1 MALDITAY
9 AASKRYTDVTVEGG
23 GAIKGKNCTIDSIT
37 PITGGNEVTFKW
49 TLDDGTEQT
58 DTMDVMDGEDG
69 KGIKRVYVNEEDHLI
84 IVYDDDTTSDAGEV
98 IVYSSVDSVNG
109 KTGVVTLDLEDVV
122 NVGSNLT
129 YDSSTNTLSADAQE
143 ITVDSTLSDS
153 SENPVQNKVV
163 KGAIDAKQDSLT
175 FDDAPT
181 QNSNN
186 PVKSGGVYTAI
197 SGKQDALTFDNTPT
211 ENSTNPVKSGGV
223 YSALAGKANTS
234 DIPDITGK
242 ADKVASA
249 VSGNFAGL
257 DGNGNLTDS
266 GSKAS
271 DFLTQHQDITG
282 KTDKVTGATSGH
294 FAGLDSNGNLTDS
307 GKSSSDFAG
316 QVSSMPTASSSLV
329 GKVYQFIGTTDSTYT
344 HGYFYECVG
353 DSDTY
358 SWENVPVGAGD
369 TQIQSDWNQTDN
381 TQKDYI
387 KNKPTIPSAQV
398 NSDWT
403 ASSGVAEILHKPT
416 LGTASALDV
425 ATSGNASTSQVVKGD
440 DTRLTDSRNAA
451 DVYSWAKAEN
461 KPSYTASEVG
471 AIASTDKGANNGVA
485 ELDSTGKV
493 PSSQLPSYVDD
504 VLEYNS
510 QSAFPSTG
518 ETGKIYIAKDTNKTY
533 RWSGTAYVE
542 ISESLALG
550 ETSSTAYAG
559 NKGKANADAI
569 SAIKDGSTIDSFGD
583 VESALS
589 DKISKS
595 STAGLLKNDGTVD
608 TNSYAT
614 TAALSDKVD
623 KVTGKGLS
631 TNDYTDAEQT
641 KLSGI
646 ASGAEVNVQSDW
658 NVTDDTSD
666 AFIKNKPTIPA
677 AQVNSDWNA
686 SSGVAKI
693 LNKPNIPDT
702 STCYQTGDTAETA
715 LADGDYIPFY
725 DTSASGKRKS
735 LWSNI
740 KSVLKTYF
748 DTLYSAKAT
757 SKGSATKGVYFD
769 SNGAVQE
776 MTNTLEK
783 SVPSDAVFTDTNNA
797 VTQTNTTGSADY
809 RVLLSEN
816 ANDTTQT
823 VGARKSANLKFN
835 PSTGNLQATQL
846 NGVTIGAS
854 PKFTDTTYESKSAS
868 SGGTA
873 VSLCTTGEKYTWNG
887 KADKAVPSANGNVA
901 TLNSSGNLADS
912 GKTLGKSVPADAV
925 FTDTTYNVVSK
936 TANGLAPQLPNE
948 TSTTKYLRQDGTW
961 VAPPNDDT
969 KNTAGS
975 TDSSS
980 KLFLIGATSQ
990 AANPQT
996 YSQDTAY
1003 VGTDGCLYSNST
1015 KVLTAHQDI
1024 SGKAD
1029 KVSGATNGNLA
1040 ALDANGNLTDSG
1052 KKVSDFVSTDP
1063 FYIFMSD
1070 SYDDGVYDANPDH
1083 KGWIS
1088 QCAVMLGLSSSQYT
1102 NQSQSGGSFVAGT
1115 WLSKLTSYRN
1125 SITEA
1130 QANAVTHIVIG
1141 GGINDC
1147 FTDGVNNYSGY
1158 ESVSAYL
1165 TALFTA
1171 VKNVAEYAQTNYPNA
1186 KVYLCFVGYALE
1198 TSSVLSNRNI
1208 DCRDYC
1214 YRYMREAAS
1223 DFSNMYCPV
1232 NTEFILHYKGYL
1244 YSDGLHPNNI
1254 GTTVLARGISQA
1266 IKVGTCNIEYAK
1278 RIAPLTISSGFTSNN
1293 ITVKEYFHNERVQIE
1308 ISGYFQASSKTLNNS
1323 LWDLGE
1329 LDLYYCQRSPYISI
1343 PITIQASGNKMIDAN
1358 LVITGDRHLKIR
1370 SQMLNASSWAYENYS
1385 VNGIV
1390 QLTPT
1395 SFEMPSNI
1403 Y

>member
-1 MALDITAY
+1 MRNAPKDKKKAKQSHSEVVFFNIKEVKKMAFDAITY
-9 AASKRYTDVTVEGG
+9 AKSKTYTDETVVGG
-23 GAIKGKNCTIDSIT
+23 GAIKGKNCTIESIT

-49 TLDDGTEQT
+49 TLDDGTVQT

-69 KGIKRVYVNEEDHLI
+69 KGIKRVYINEEDHLI

-282 KTDKVTGATSGH
+282 KADKVTGATSGH

-595 STAGLLKNDGTVD
+595 QTAGLLKNDGTVD

-614 TAALSDKVD
+614 TTALSDKVD
-623 KVTGKGLS
+623 KVIGKGLS

-686 SSGVAKI
+686 SSGVAQI

-725 DTSASGKRKS
+725 DTSASAKRKS

-769 SNGAVQE
+769 SNGAVKE
-776 MTNTLEK
+776 MTYSVSK
-783 SVPSDAVFTDTNNA
+783 SVPSDAVFTDT
-797 VTQTNTTGSADY
+797 
-809 RVLLSEN
+809 
-816 ANDTTQT
+816 
-823 VGARKSANLKFN
+823 
-835 PSTGNLQATQL
+835 
-846 NGVTIGAS
+846 
-854 PKFTDTTYESKSAS
+854 TYESKAAVS
-868 SGGTA
+868 SGTD
-873 VSLCTTGEKYTWNG
+873 VSLCTTGEKYTWNNKG
-887 KADKAVPSANGNVA
+887 DKQTSKGSATKGVYFDANGAAQAMTYSVSKNVPS
-901 TLNSSGNLADS
+901 
-912 GKTLGKSVPADAV
+912 DAV
-925 FTDTTYNVVSK
+925 FT
-936 TANGLAPQLPNE
+936 
-948 TSTTKYLRQDGTW
+948 
-961 VAPPNDDT
+961 DT

-1029 KVSGATNGNLA
+1029 KVSGATAGHLA
-1040 ALDANGNLTDSG
+1040 GLDANGNLTDSG
-1052 KKVSDFVSTDP
+1052 STTNSWLAYNEVDLNWDGAVSGTVSRRQYLYSKSTKRNEVFLSAYLEVSKTSAQVSTAGDYTFEFTLP
-1063 FYIFMSD
+1063 A
-1070 SYDDGVYDANPDH
+1070 GVNGY
-1083 KGWIS
+1083 WIW
-1088 QCAVMLGLSSSQYT
+1088 T
-1102 NQSQSGGSFVAGT
+1102 
-1115 WLSKLTSYRN
+1115 
-1125 SITEA
+1125 
-1130 QANAVTHIVIG
+1130 
-1141 GGINDC
+1141 
-1147 FTDGVNNYSGY
+1147 TDGVPYKSKSYNTSTRALTVTMTLAAGQAMTVRVYH
-1158 ESVSAYL
+1158 SA
-1165 TALFTA
+1165 
-1171 VKNVAEYAQTNYPNA
+1171 Q
-1186 KVYLCFVGYALE
+1186 
-1198 TSSVLSNRNI
+1198 
-1208 DCRDYC
+1208 
-1214 YRYMREAAS
+1214 
-1223 DFSNMYCPV
+1223 
-1232 NTEFILHYKGYL
+1232 
-1244 YSDGLHPNNI
+1244 
-1254 GTTVLARGISQA
+1254 
-1266 IKVGTCNIEYAK
+1266 
-1278 RIAPLTISSGFTSNN
+1278 
-1293 ITVKEYFHNERVQIE
+1293 
-1308 ISGYFQASSKTLNNS
+1308 
-1323 LWDLGE
+1323 
-1329 LDLYYCQRSPYISI
+1329 
-1343 PITIQASGNKMIDAN
+1343 
-1358 LVITGDRHLKIR
+1358 
-1370 SQMLNASSWAYENYS
+1370 
-1385 VNGIV
+1385 
-1390 QLTPT
+1390 
-1395 SFEMPSNI
+1395 
-1403 Y
+1403 